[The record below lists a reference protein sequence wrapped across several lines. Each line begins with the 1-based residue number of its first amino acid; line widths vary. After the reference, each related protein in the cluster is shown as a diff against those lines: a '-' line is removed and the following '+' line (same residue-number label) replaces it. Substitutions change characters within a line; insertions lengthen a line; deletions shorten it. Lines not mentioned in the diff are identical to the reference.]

1 MIDRRS
7 PSHREA
13 AAKKQAPTTSCQKQ
27 KRSAR
32 TCCPKDDA
40 DNVFSDTTCQ
50 AKAKAKAT
58 TTTTLK
64 SPHDLVSRESAM
76 VHQATARSIETIVS
90 RHFKYG
96 FYELILLPK
105 CHRGFFS
112 GWLTHLSQLMTS
124 CTSLQY
130 SVLACAASHLYM
142 MDGSALMQQLSL
154 TYYSSAITK
163 LLGLLA
169 DAQHPESDDGLLSTI
184 IFLNIH
190 GVCIYLYLQDTRQA
204 F

>member
-7 PSHREA
+7 LSHREA
-13 AAKKQAPTTSCQKQ
+13 RKRAPGCQ

-32 TCCPKDDA
+32 TCCPKDTD
-40 DNVFSDTTCQ
+40 VVSDTCQ
-50 AKAKAKAT
+50 A
-58 TTTTLK
+58 TTTLK
-64 SPHDLVSRESAM
+64 PHDLVSHESAM
-76 VHQATARSIETIVS
+76 VHQATARGIETIVS

-112 GWLTHLSQLMTS
+112 GWLTDLSQLMAS
-124 CTSLQY
+124 CAALQY

-142 MDGSALMQQLSL
+142 MDGSALMQQLTL

-163 LLGLLA
+163 LLRLLA
-169 DAQHPESDDGLLSTI
+169 DAQHPERDDGLLSTL

-190 GVCIYLYLQDTRQA
+190 GVCISKTD